1 VVTQDSFDVRSF
13 EGGEVSV
20 RAMPPID
27 VGALERALGPERDRK
42 EALALAHALLEFDL
56 GGSYRSGM

>member
-1 VVTQDSFDVRSF
+1 L

-27 VGALERALGPERDRK
+27 VGALQKALGPDVGEQQV
-42 EALALAHALLEFDL
+42 LQLAHALLEFDL
-56 GGSYRSGM
+56 GSTYRSQA